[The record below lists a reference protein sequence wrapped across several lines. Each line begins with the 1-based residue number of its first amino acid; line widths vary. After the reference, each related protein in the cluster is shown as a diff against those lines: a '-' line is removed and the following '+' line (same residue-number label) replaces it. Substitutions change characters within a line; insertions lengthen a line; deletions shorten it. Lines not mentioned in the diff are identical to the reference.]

1 MNRTTCKVIM
11 GLSKGLGRLAA
22 SGQRLEQLPSIAT
35 TGATPFSQL
44 LLHHFWFRLLIRFY
58 GLGKSGSSSVAA
70 VFLFPKCLPRFEF
83 SKLLV
88 WFFSF
93 LNSILDSV
101 IFHLLILVHSQLAIA
116 VDFFLP
122 LFSSFFV
129 NGFDAKPGELLK
141 QFHFSEV
148 E

>member
-1 MNRTTCKVIM
+1 
-11 GLSKGLGRLAA
+11 
-22 SGQRLEQLPSIAT
+22 
-35 TGATPFSQL
+35 
-44 LLHHFWFRLLIRFY
+44 
-58 GLGKSGSSSVAA
+58 
-70 VFLFPKCLPRFEF
+70 
-83 SKLLV
+83 
-88 WFFSF
+88 
-93 LNSILDSV
+93 LDSV